1 METTFA
7 IISAVQVAFG
17 SFIIVL
23 FLSKKRS
30 TFAYKILA
38 LNILSLTLLSFY
50 LFLFR
55 SRFLLHVPHF
65 FRVSAPFGYLIGPT
79 FYLSVRMLL
88 YEEYKLRKSDWL
100 HFFPFLFHLVE
111 LMPFYFT
118 PQEEKMQMIR
128 MFYEKPGL
136 NYFLLKEG
144 LLPSH
149 YHTFLKQSISFIYI
163 FAGAHTLVKYL
174 PGANARFLK
183 SNRKLIAFV
192 KGFTVTSVTAL
203 FLFVSSSFIYR
214 QNMTLANILI
224 EIAGILELSYILGF
238 LLINPEI
245 LYGLNLEKN
254 IATGTSNPKNSIEPY
269 TNNPPGPDIPPNN
282 MKPVITKRMK
292 QIDTLL
298 LVKQSFLQPDF
309 NLTSLSEDTELSPK
323 LIRQAIHL
331 VHNKNFNQYIN
342 NFRIEFLLQKLE
354 EDKKWRSFSVEHICQ
369 NTGFNSLSSFY
380 QSFREK
386 TNCTPREYIEKLI

>member
-1 METTFA
+1 
-7 IISAVQVAFG
+7 
-17 SFIIVL
+17 
-23 FLSKKRS
+23 
-30 TFAYKILA
+30 
-38 LNILSLTLLSFY
+38 
-50 LFLFR
+50 
-55 SRFLLHVPHF
+55 
-65 FRVSAPFGYLIGPT
+65 
-79 FYLSVRMLL
+79 
-88 YEEYKLRKSDWL
+88 
-100 HFFPFLFHLVE
+100 
-111 LMPFYFT
+111 
-118 PQEEKMQMIR
+118 MIR